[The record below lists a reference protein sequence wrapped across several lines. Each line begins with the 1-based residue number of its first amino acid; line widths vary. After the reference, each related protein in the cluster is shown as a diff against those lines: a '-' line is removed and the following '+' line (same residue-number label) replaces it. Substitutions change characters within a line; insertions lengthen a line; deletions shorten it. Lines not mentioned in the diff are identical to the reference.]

1 MDLQSLLGLGGQS
14 NDPGGLLTPQQS
26 GDINQT
32 TMQGIAAGLLKA
44 SGQSQYKP
52 GMTALCGLGDALQG
66 GLAARRQ
73 AQSDALNQTLVRAKT
88 LEGLAPM
95 LKIQQDYAA
104 VGLPLPQNY
113 QRVIDSLTNIT
124 GGGRPGAAGA
134 PGAPGATPTLSP
146 TQSARLKAAAELG
159 FTPYDLLKDSP
170 GAETANKRIDD
181 YLKNKAP
188 DVREASED
196 AEIMKHDVESYGKQY
211 AGIQGAGRLGAKTLS
226 LADQI
231 DAIRSLMK
239 TSGYQPGGVIPPE
252 LSELLYKITGNRNAV
267 TAMQLFP
274 KLTAESLSGYL
285 DMGAAEKAEMG
296 STSAGRQLLSTVN
309 LFLKASPN
317 LSMTDDAMG
326 YLSDQLRRHSQE
338 AVTIGD
344 KAAEFK
350 TKNKRL
356 NSEWDMQL
364 SKHMKDNPTYG
375 ASTLE
380 QLGLGEKIPGS
391 QAAAPAAA
399 PTAMP
404 PPPEGTKGIMK
415 SPDGKQFVFVDKNG
429 KPLGR
434 PMPMPQAMGPAPIP
448 QAGQ

>member
-14 NDPGGLLTPQQS
+14 NDPSGLLTPQQS
-26 GDINQT
+26 GDINQS

-44 SGQSQYKP
+44 SGPSPYKP
-52 GMTALCGLGDALQG
+52 GMTALSGLGDALQG

-73 AQSDALNQTLVRAKT
+73 AQNDALTQTMVRAKT

-95 LKIQQDYAA
+95 LKLQEDYAA
-104 VGLPLPQNY
+104 QGVPLPENY
-113 QRVIDSLTNIT
+113 RRIIDNLTNIT
-124 GGGRPGAAGA
+124 AGGAAGRTGGSVGAQPA
-134 PGAPGATPTLSP
+134 PLSP
-146 TQSARLKAAAELG
+146 AQNLRLQAADALG
-159 FTPYDLLKDSP
+159 ISHRDLLQGAA
-170 GAETANKRIDD
+170 GAETANKRIDQ
-181 YLKNKAP
+181 YLTNIAP
-188 DVREASED
+188 DVRAAKED
-196 AEIMKHDVESYGKQY
+196 EEMMKHDVESYGKQY

-317 LSMTDDAMG
+317 LNMTDDAMG

-380 QLGLGEKIPGS
+380 QLGLGERIPGS

-434 PMPMPQAMGPAPIP
+434 PMPMPQVMGPAPIP